1 MANQEPTEF
10 EPSPDHEEDLDTAL
24 ASEPS
29 LGKDWLRSEEDQAWE
44 SL

>member
-1 MANQEPTEF
+1 MASREPNES
-10 EPSPDHEEDLDTAL
+10 EKPSASEEGDTAL

-29 LGKDWLRSEEDQAWE
+29 LSKDWLLPEEDQAWE